1 MDAHALHR
9 ESVVVDGHTDLPTRL
24 FYRPAELG
32 ERLDDGHLDL
42 PRMREGGVTAIAAAL
57 FVPPFLDPEPGWE
70 HLLELHRL
78 TAERLRPGE
87 LVQVTTA
94 EEIRRAKAAGAVG
107 VMLAVENGR
116 PLTSDER
123 LRRCAAFGVRYVTLT
138 HFASHEW
145 CDASTDEPR
154 WGGLSD
160 DGVKRVREM
169 RRLGILADVSHVSDD
184 AVLHTLDA
192 LRSPVIASH
201 SSCRAL
207 CDHPRNL
214 PDSLVRDV
222 ARSGGLVM
230 ANSYPG
236 FIDPEAARV
245 NGDRN
250 RAAMPKLE
258 AMLAERGSD
267 TAAVLHALRH
277 AWYEAAAAHP
287 LPPVPLATYVDHLVR
302 LVELAG
308 EEHVGV
314 GTDFDGITDTVD
326 GFEDASD
333 WPSLTAALLDRGLS
347 PRAVRMI
354 LGENLLR
361 VLQHAEKA
369 ASS

>member
-1 MDAHALHR
+1 MDPRTVHR
-9 ESVVVDGHTDLPTRL
+9 EAVVVDGHTDLPTRL
-24 FYRPAELG
+24 YYRPADLG
-32 ERLDDGHLDL
+32 ERLEDGHLDL
-42 PRMREGGVTAIAAAL
+42 PRMREGGVTAIVAAL

-70 HLLELHRL
+70 HLLALHRL

-94 EEIRRAKAAGAVG
+94 EEIREAKAAGAVG
-107 VMLAVENGR
+107 VMFAVENGR
-116 PLTSDER
+116 PLTSEAR
-123 LRRCAAFGVRYVTLT
+123 LRRCAALGVRYVTLT

-154 WGGLSD
+154 WGGLSGE
-160 DGVKRVREM
+160 GVARVREM

-184 AVLHTLDA
+184 AVLHVLDA

-222 ARSGGLVM
+222 ARGGGLVM

-236 FIDPEAARV
+236 FVDPEAARV
-245 NGDRN
+245 NGERN

-267 TAAVLHALRH
+267 TPEALHALRD
-277 AWYEAAAAHP
+277 AWYQAAAEHP
-287 LPPVPLATYVDHLVR
+287 LPPVPLATYVDHLLR

-314 GTDFDGITDTVD
+314 GTDLDGITETLE
-326 GFEDASD
+326 GFADASE
-333 WPSLTAALLDRGLS
+333 WPNLTAALLEHGLA

-354 LGENLLR
+354 LGENFLR
-361 VLQHAEKA
+361 VLADAERRA
-369 ASS
+369 G